1 MGKIIK
7 NIILVLIG
15 LLILSVIIASFI
27 TEDKVREVP
36 LSEVTSLIKDQKVE
50 SIVVGPGSLSAKIKD
65 SDTKL
70 SSVVGT
76 STEIPQYFIDSGVNT
91 DQISKVK
98 IEFKNTSFTTILAGT
113 VLPFLIPFILIALF
127 IYFLMRQVQGSNNR
141 ALTFGQSSVKL
152 NDEVKNKVR
161 FNDVAGS
168 KEAKEE
174 LSEVVEFLKFPQKF
188 LALGAKIPKGVL
200 LLGSPGVGKTLLAR
214 ATAGEANVP
223 FFHISGSEFVEMF
236 VGVGASRVRDL
247 FKKAKRNSP
256 CIVFIDEIDAVGRQ
270 RGAGLGGGNDEREQT
285 LNQILVE
292 MDGFETDTNVIVV
305 AATNRPDVLDPALLR
320 PGRFDRQV
328 ILDLPDINDREAIL
342 KVHSKNKPIAKEVNL
357 RVIAERTPGFSGAD
371 LANIINEGAILA
383 ARENKKE
390 INTEDLKEAIEKV
403 ILGPARKSHIISDK
417 EKKITAYH
425 EGGHALV
432 GAVVPEADPIS
443 KVTILSRGRAGG
455 YTMNLPT
462 EDRHYHSRSGYID
475 ELAMMLGG
483 YAAEKLI
490 FGEVTTG
497 PSNDL
502 QKASKVARSLVTQYG
517 MSDAIG
523 PVVLGEHHANVFL
536 GRDISEQRNYSEA
549 IAEKID
555 AEVRRLVSE
564 AETRATEVLTK
575 YRSYLEII
583 ANRLLTDETLEQ
595 EAFHEIVKDIIPA
608 DKRTN
613 VEFKEIVPDVP
624 EPETPLE

>member
-1 MGKIIK
+1 
-7 NIILVLIG
+7 
-15 LLILSVIIASFI
+15 
-27 TEDKVREVP
+27 
-36 LSEVTSLIKDQKVE
+36 
-50 SIVVGPGSLSAKIKD
+50 
-65 SDTKL
+65 
-70 SSVVGT
+70 
-76 STEIPQYFIDSGVNT
+76 
-91 DQISKVK
+91 
-98 IEFKNTSFTTILAGT
+98 
-113 VLPFLIPFILIALF
+113 
-127 IYFLMRQVQGSNNR
+127 
-141 ALTFGQSSVKL
+141 
-152 NDEVKNKVR
+152 
-161 FNDVAGS
+161 
-168 KEAKEE
+168 
-174 LSEVVEFLKFPQKF
+174 
-188 LALGAKIPKGVL
+188 
-200 LLGSPGVGKTLLAR
+200 
-214 ATAGEANVP
+214 
-223 FFHISGSEFVEMF
+223 
-236 VGVGASRVRDL
+236 
-247 FKKAKRNSP
+247 
-256 CIVFIDEIDAVGRQ
+256 
-270 RGAGLGGGNDEREQT
+270 
-285 LNQILVE
+285 
-292 MDGFETDTNVIVV
+292 
-305 AATNRPDVLDPALLR
+305 
-320 PGRFDRQV
+320 
-328 ILDLPDINDREAIL
+328 
-342 KVHSKNKPIAKEVNL
+342 
-357 RVIAERTPGFSGAD
+357 
-371 LANIINEGAILA
+371 
-383 ARENKKE
+383 
-390 INTEDLKEAIEKV
+390 
-403 ILGPARKSHIISDK
+403 
-417 EKKITAYH
+417 
-425 EGGHALV
+425 
-432 GAVVPEADPIS
+432 VPEADPIS